1 LDDDHDKD
9 KYEMSSATHVYM
21 VFNESNLGNKDP
33 EALKEVMRSPDWPE
47 WAKAVN
53 AVLTMLE
60 QMGTWELAD
69 APENRKPIMNKWVFM
84 KKYNKE
90 GDLQKY
96 KARLV
101 ARGFSQIP
109 GMDYDQTFA
118 PVMRLETIR
127 AILTLVIKMTR
138 KSNKWTLKACT

>member
-1 LDDDHDKD
+1 
-9 KYEMSSATHVYM
+9 
-21 VFNESNLGNKDP
+21 
-33 EALKEVMRSPDWPE
+33 MRLPDWPE
-47 WAKAVN
+47 WEKAVN
-53 AVLTMLE
+53 AELTTLK

-69 APENRKPIMNKWVFM
+69 VPENRKPIMNKWVFV

-90 GDLQKY
+90 GNLQKY

-118 PVMRLETIR
+118 PVVRLETIR
-127 AILTLVIKMTR
+127 AILALAVKTTG
-138 KSNKWTLKACT
+138 KSSKWTSKART